1 MLDKAI
7 DLLDDQNRNE
17 FRDFVNKRNSF
28 NRENLFFVNQKL
40 MDSYFQSVFDWLAK
54 CEKIFGFNL
63 HGYGKKRIYAFLAE
77 RYISY
82 WFQKIQTI

>member
-1 MLDKAI
+1 
-7 DLLDDQNRNE
+7 
-17 FRDFVNKRNSF
+17 
-28 NRENLFFVNQKL
+28 

-77 RYISY
+77 RYFSFYFEKYTSIKTWPY
-82 WFQKIQTI
+82 VIIKEEMK